1 MRTDPDQQH
10 WLSVYMSS
18 QADPERFDSDS
29 DSDPDLNFHLN
40 SVTISNSYK
49 NTYTAWLKKTAYS
62 HLKVNSPQ
70 GQKGKKSKLGK
81 SAPAPAN

>member
-1 MRTDPDQQH
+1 M
-10 WLSVYMSS
+10 V
-18 QADPERFDSDS
+18 
-29 DSDPDLNFHLN
+29 
-40 SVTISNSYK
+40 
-49 NTYTAWLKKTAYS
+49 KTAYS